1 MTNALAYFG
10 HQASKK
16 KGKKFYEIDK
26 RGGKMRNEVVRQ
38 MTGNQIFF
46 SLAPISKEK
55 MADIS

>member
-10 HQASKK
+10 HQASTKK
-16 KGKKFYEIDK
+16 KKSFMRLT